1 MKRADAAMQL
11 GGLLTCGCVEGKLH
25 NLGSRMRKK
34 KNKVVTRS
42 YLVRSSVLMRV
53 WCHCFLPRHRPF
65 GADDG
70 GWAHVEAL
78 LWLQG
83 GFVLLLKEN
92 LLVGAKA

>member
-1 MKRADAAMQL
+1 
-11 GGLLTCGCVEGKLH
+11 
-25 NLGSRMRKK
+25 
-34 KNKVVTRS
+34 
-42 YLVRSSVLMRV
+42 MRV